1 MKRVKIIVNNKQV
14 TRRYLGDKLIGL
26 YYPLIKTYP
35 QGEAVILTEKENF
48 MYIRAW
54 FPGDSSED
62 DEFDFERYV
71 PKKITIGD
79 VVIADGVTITRQDSW
94 LNSFEITFK
103 DLESKRKT
111 VERLRK
117 VSDEYFRFKTEVKI
131 YGVEV

>member
-35 QGEAVILTEKENF
+35 QGEAVVVGEEENF

-54 FPGDSSED
+54 YPGDSSED
-62 DEFDFERYV
+62 SEFDFERYV

-94 LNSFEITFK
+94 SNSFEITFK
-103 DLESKRKT
+103 DLESKRKM
-111 VERLRK
+111 VERLNK
-117 VSDEYFRFKTEVKI
+117 ISDEYFNFKTEIKI

>member
-35 QGEAVILTEKENF
+35 QGEAVVVGEEENF
-48 MYIRAW
+48 MYIRVW
-54 FPGDSSED
+54 YPGDSSED
-62 DEFDFERYV
+62 SEFDFERYV

-94 LNSFEITFK
+94 SNSFEITFK
-103 DLESKRKT
+103 DLESKRKM
-111 VERLRK
+111 VERLNK
-117 VSDEYFRFKTEVKI
+117 ISDEYFNFKTEIKI

>member
-1 MKRVKIIVNNKQV
+1 MKRKKIIVNNKTV
-14 TRRYLGDKLIGL
+14 GRRYLGDKLIGL

-35 QGEAVILTEKENF
+35 QGEAVILTEKEKF

-54 FPGDSSED
+54 YPEGSTED
-62 DEFDFERYV
+62 DEFDFERYA

-103 DLESKRKT
+103 DLESKRKM
-111 VERLRK
+111 VERLNK
-117 VSDEYFRFKTEVKI
+117 ISDEHFNFNIEIKI